1 MSQQNTLTVTILER
15 EYRVACPQGQEAKLE
30 QAAAALDRKMKE
42 IRTTGKVFG
51 IERIAVMAALNLT
64 RELLDREPGASR
76 EQLDLTERLV
86 RRLDE
91 VLPAEA
97 QSMSLDLDPDDG
109 V

>member
-30 QAAAALDRKMKE
+30 QAAASLDRKMKE

-64 RELLDREPGASR
+64 RELLDREPGDNSADR
-76 EQLDLTERLV
+76 ALTERLV

-91 VLPAEA
+91 VLPDEPEEL
-97 QSMSLDLDPDDG
+97 SLELDPDND
-109 V
+109 

>member
-64 RELLDREPGASR
+64 RELLDRQPGDNGEDQALA
-76 EQLDLTERLV
+76 EHLL

-97 QSMSLDLDPDDG
+97 QPMSLDLGVDDER
-109 V
+109 

>member
-15 EYRVACPQGQEAKLE
+15 EYRVACPEGQEAKLE
-30 QAAAALDRKMKE
+30 QAAASLDRKMKE

-64 RELLDREPGASR
+64 RELLDREPGDNR
-76 EQLDLTERLV
+76 EEQIITENLV

-91 VLPAEA
+91 VLPAQA
-97 QSMSLDLDPDDG
+97 QSMSLDLDGDG
-109 V
+109 DA

>member
-15 EYRVACPQGQEAKLE
+15 EYRVACPPGQEVKLE
-30 QAAAALDRKMKE
+30 QAAASLDRKMKE

-64 RELLDREPGASR
+64 RELLDRQPGDNSEDQAMA
-76 EQLDLTERLV
+76 ERLL

-91 VLPAEA
+91 VLPAETS
-97 QSMSLDLDPDDG
+97 SMSLDLGTDDSR
-109 V
+109 

>member
-30 QAAAALDRKMKE
+30 QAASALDRKMKE

-64 RELLDREPGASR
+64 RELLDREPGDNGEDQAMA
-76 EQLDLTERLV
+76 ERLL
-86 RRLDE
+86 RRIDE
-91 VLPAEA
+91 VLPDEA
-97 QSMSLDLDPDDG
+97 PSISLDLGDD
-109 V
+109 VPF